1 MHVLASL
8 GIFETSVPV
17 TVPLDAIHG
26 LRFQARHRCYEFG
39 GYISSEDLP
48 NESRRLPAREIA
60 VNVSVWRNAPAV
72 RRMLGERL
80 RAQAEAD
87 WVHSASGL

>member
-8 GIFETSVPV
+8 NIFETSVPV

-48 NESRRLPAREIA
+48 DESRRLPAREIA

-72 RRMLGERL
+72 RRVLGERL
-80 RAQAEAD
+80 RAQAEPD
-87 WVHSASGL
+87 WVHSA